1 MNMAAD
7 LREIGRLLV
16 IGMARSGIAAA
27 LAARRSLPEVDVVI
41 ADREGKPEAAGE
53 VQTLTEAGVRVELGC
68 EDYSLLDGCGLV
80 VKSPGVPG
88 GIPLIE
94 EARQRGI
101 PVWGEIEFAWR
112 FITNFIIGVTG
123 TNGKT
128 TTTELITHILVSAGR
143 PCKTA
148 GNIGTALSTFVGK
161 IDKDELL
168 VLELSSFQLEDTI
181 DFRPDVAVLLNLSED
196 HLDRHDCAEDYY
208 SSKMNIFVN
217 QQPHDLAVINL
228 DDPACHRPVPVH
240 TGKVWFSRSAG
251 DSRPAAGERMEPL
264 VFVRDGMIRA
274 NLTGLATAGAG
285 VQARLPR
292 AYSDSKTGGGLENQ
306 PGADARRAHMAAA
319 GRNEPEN
326 GEGSREAGSTA
337 IIAWK
342 DASLKGEHNLEN
354 CLAAASVCLC
364 LGLSLGEVAEGLES
378 FPGVP
383 HRLQQVRI
391 VDGVIYVNDSKA
403 TNADAAIKALTA
415 FEGGVHLILGGS
427 LKGCTFDRLA
437 EDAPEEKIT
446 QLIAIG
452 EAAAEIAASFDQVGR
467 ETIMAAGL
475 EEAIDIASASA
486 GPGDVVLLAPACAS
500 FDQYDNYEERGEHFI
515 SLVNML

>member
-7 LREIGRLLV
+7 LRGIGRLLV

-27 LAARRSLPEVDVVI
+27 LAARRSLPELEVVI
-41 ADREGKPEAAGE
+41 ADRDEKPDAAANVDE
-53 VQTLTEAGVRVELGC
+53 LTKAGVRVELGC

-88 GIPLIE
+88 SIPLIE

-128 TTTELITHILVSAGR
+128 TTTELITHVLAGAGR
-143 PCKTA
+143 PCRTA
-148 GNIGTALSTFVGK
+148 GNIGTALSSFVGN
-161 IDKDELL
+161 IDEDELL

-181 DFRPDVAVLLNLSED
+181 AFRPDVAVLLNLSED
-196 HLDRHDCAEDYY
+196 HLDRHDCADDYY
-208 SSKMNIFVN
+208 SAKMNIFVN

-240 TGKVWFSRSAG
+240 VGKVWFSRSAG

-264 VFVRDGMIRA
+264 VFVRDGVIRA
-274 NLTGLATAGAG
+274 NLNGLATAGAG
-285 VQARLPR
+285 VHARLPR
-292 AYSDSKTGGGLENQ
+292 PYLDGKAGAVSEGHH
-306 PGADARRAHMAAA
+306 GADAGRTDMAAS
-319 GRNEPEN
+319 GRNEPGN
-326 GEGSREAGSTA
+326 GEDSREAGSTA
-337 IIAWK
+337 ILAWE
-342 DASLKGEHNLEN
+342 DATLKGDHNLEN
-354 CLAAASVCLC
+354 CLAAVSVCLC
-364 LGLSLGEVAEGLES
+364 MGLSPEEVAGGLES

-383 HRLQQVRI
+383 HRLQQVRV
-391 VDGVIYVNDSKA
+391 VDGVTYVNDSKA
-403 TNADAAIKALTA
+403 TNVDAAIKALTA

-427 LKGCTFDRLA
+427 LKGFTFDQLA
-437 EDAPEEKIT
+437 EDAPEEKVT

-452 EAAAEIAASFDQVGR
+452 EAAEEIAASFDQAGR
-467 ETIMAAGL
+467 EIIMAAGL
-475 EEAIDIASASA
+475 EEAIAIASASA
-486 GPGDVVLLAPACAS
+486 EPGDVVLLSPACAS

-515 SLVNML
+515 SLVNRL

>member
-7 LREIGRLLV
+7 LRGIGRLLV

-27 LAARRSLPEVDVVI
+27 LAARRSLPEVEVVI
-41 ADREGKPEAAGE
+41 ADREEKPESAAD
-53 VQTLTEAGVRVELGC
+53 VDTLAGAGVRVELGC

-88 GIPLIE
+88 DIPLIE

-128 TTTELITHILVSAGR
+128 TTTELITHILTSAGR
-143 PCKTA
+143 PCRSA
-148 GNIGTALSTFVGK
+148 GNIGTALSVFVGN
-161 IDKDELL
+161 IDEDKLL

-181 DFRPDVAVLLNLSED
+181 DFRPDIAVLLNLSED
-196 HLDRHDCAEDYY
+196 HLDRHDCTEDYY
-208 SSKMNIFVN
+208 LSKMNIFVN
-217 QQPHDLAVINL
+217 QQPHDLAIINL

-240 TGKVWFSRSAG
+240 VGKVWFSGSAG
-251 DSRPAAGERMEPL
+251 DSRPAVGERMEPL
-264 VFVRDGMIRA
+264 VFVRDGVIRA
-274 NLTGLATAGAG
+274 NLKGLATAGSG
-285 VQARLPR
+285 VRTRLPQVH
-292 AYSDSKTGGGLENQ
+292 SDDEAGRGPDNQ
-306 PGADARRAHMAAA
+306 HGVDAPSAHIAAG
-319 GRNEPEN
+319 GRNELKN
-326 GEGSREAGSTA
+326 GEDSTQAGSTA

-342 DASLKGEHNLEN
+342 DASLKGDHNLEN
-354 CLAAASVCLC
+354 CLAATSVCLSM
-364 LGLSLGEVAEGLES
+364 GLSPGEVAGGLVS

-391 VDGVIYVNDSKA
+391 VDGVTYVNDSKA
-403 TNADAAIKALTA
+403 TNVDAAIKALTA

-437 EDAPEEKIT
+437 ADAPEEKIT

-452 EAAAEIAASFDQVGR
+452 EAAQEIATSFDQVGR

-500 FDQYDNYEERGEHFI
+500 FDQYDNYEQRGEHFI